1 MSPSRSVRSVLLALA
16 LLVAPRGVR
25 ADDATEL
32 ERAKTSY
39 DAGRYAEGVE
49 RFRQILTPDSPQA
62 LRDPAAIE
70 RARAY
75 YAACLVAL
83 GRTEDADAQIERII
97 LNNPLYSP
105 DPVVFPGKV
114 IDRFIDVK
122 ARYKNE
128 IEGAFR
134 ARADAER
141 KARSKVEQDQRQYI
155 EGLQRLATQETVVVR
170 HSRWIAA
177 VPLGAGQ
184 FQNGDE
190 ALGYAFAVSEALLAA
205 TSVTALVI
213 HTELVADYPRHTPGT
228 VDPEAFDSNK
238 DAALRVN
245 RYSTAALAA
254 VTIAGIV
261 HAQLTFVPE
270 LREVRTRAIPKP
282 PSVMPSVGAIP
293 SGWAVGLSGTF

>member
-1 MSPSRSVRSVLLALA
+1 MSPSRFVRSALLAL
-16 LLVAPRGVR
+16 LLLGAHGAAR

-49 RFRQILTPDSPQA
+49 RFRQMLSPDSPQS

-75 YAACLVAL
+75 YAACLIAL

-97 LNNPLYSP
+97 RNNPLYSA

-114 IDRFIDVK
+114 VDRFIDVK
-122 ARYKNE
+122 ARLKNE

-141 KARSKVEQDQRQYI
+141 RARGKVEQEQRNYI
-155 EGLQRLATQETVVVR
+155 EGLQRLAAQETVVVR
-170 HSRWIAA
+170 RSRWIAL

-184 FQNGDE
+184 FQNGDQ
-190 ALGYAFAVSEALLAA
+190 ALGYAFLASEALLAVTSA
-205 TSVTALVI
+205 TAFVI
-213 HTELVADYPRHTPGT
+213 HTELVADYPRHSPGT
-228 VDPEAFDSNK
+228 VDFEAFQSSK
-238 DAALRVN
+238 AAALRVN
-245 RYSTAALAA
+245 HYATAALAA
-254 VTIAGIV
+254 VALTGII
-261 HAQLTFVPE
+261 HAELTFVPE
-270 LREVRTRAIPKP
+270 VREVRTRPIPKAP
-282 PSVMPSVGAIP
+282 PLVPAIGAIP
-293 SGWAVGLSGTF
+293 SGLSVGLSGSF